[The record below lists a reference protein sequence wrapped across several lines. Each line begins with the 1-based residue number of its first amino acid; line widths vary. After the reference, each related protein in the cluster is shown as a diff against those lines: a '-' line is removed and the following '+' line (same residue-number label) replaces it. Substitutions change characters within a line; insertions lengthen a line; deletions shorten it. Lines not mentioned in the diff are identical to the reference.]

1 MPTLTKQII
10 EQYLSDPHNVRLQK
24 WRFSTQFTSGFT
36 AIDVDAAEAMTKHK
50 GSLEL
55 QGLTSL
61 GEGAARALSQRKGEL
76 NLNGLTSL
84 SEGVA
89 RALSQHKGRLHL
101 FGLTSLSDG
110 AAEALARHEGHIHF
124 FELKEI
130 SDHGLLSMAKCLLQ
144 IHWDSRFTKRLKRLM
159 AAPGGEEKA
168 VPPQEWLDGR
178 VVLQPAMEGATW
190 QTQSYLYKHKDIP
203 TSLFKWFTT
212 LLPNDHLR
220 EIDYGYF
227 KTQEMTEAA
236 ACLLVEHRGFFE
248 AVRSSKSREASR
260 RRGEQMQVL
269 RDVAIEVGLSKA
281 DLEQKHKRL
290 VELALAANFDLV
302 ADMLSAGEGWFCES
316 LLIGTRISADGMLA
330 LGEPLRRVGRTF
342 AKAKELDGAMRS
354 QDLAKGF
361 VEAVAALA
369 LRYAP
374 EGALEKMDLRLSQL
388 KRLTVLEQTLGALAE
403 HVFCHLPRL
412 IPDLKFLQGLEQL
425 NAAGAEVIA
434 RHKGYLDL
442 DSLTSLS
449 DAAAKALAQHQ
460 GKLSLNGLTSLS
472 EGAAQALS
480 HHKGDL
486 WLKRLTS
493 LSDAVAEALAKHQG
507 DLVFYDLASLS
518 DAAAEALSQHKGRLS
533 LNGLKSLSDAAA
545 KALAQHQGDE
555 LGLYGLKSLSDAA
568 AKALAQYP
576 GDELGLCGLKSLSD
590 AAAKALAQYPG
601 ELWLDGLTSLSDAAA
616 EALAKHQG
624 ELRLNGLR
632 TLSEGAAQAL
642 REHKGPLYVSDRAR
656 PALERLRRRITGA
669 RLFEYKGDGSS
680 KFWDIRLCGA
690 EIAIRFGRI
699 GTIGQEKVK
708 TFPNDVAAAKE
719 QSKQIRQKLG
729 KGYQEV

>member
-61 GEGAARALSQRKGEL
+61 SEGAARALSRRKGEL

-101 FGLTSLSDG
+101 FRLTSLSDG

-130 SDHGLLSMAKCLLQ
+130 SDHGLLSMAKCLRQ
-144 IHWDSRFTKRLKRLM
+144 IHWDARFTKRLKRLM
-159 AAPGGEEKA
+159 TPLGGEEKA

-178 VVLQPAMEGATW
+178 VVLQPPMEGATW
-190 QTQSYLYKHKDIP
+190 QTQSYLSKHKDIP
-203 TSLFKWFTT
+203 TSLFKWFTS
-212 LLPNDHLR
+212 LLPNGHLR

-227 KTQEMTEAA
+227 RTQEMTEAA
-236 ACLLVEHRGFFE
+236 AYLLVEHRGFFE
-248 AVRSSKSREASR
+248 AVRSSKSRESSR
-260 RRGEQMQVL
+260 QREEQMQVL
-269 RDVAIEVGLSKA
+269 GDVAIEVGLSKA

-290 VELALAANFDLV
+290 VELALAANLDLV
-302 ADMLSAGEGWFCES
+302 ADMLSAGEGWFCAS
-316 LLIGTRISADGMLA
+316 LLIGTRISADGTLA

-342 AKAKELDGAMRS
+342 AKAKELDGAVQS
-354 QDLAKGF
+354 QHLAKGF
-361 VEAVAALA
+361 VEAVGALA

-388 KRLTVLEQTLGALAE
+388 KKLTVLEQTLGALAE
-403 HVFCHLPRL
+403 HVFCLLPRL
-412 IPDLKFLQGLEQL
+412 IPDVKSLRGLEQL
-425 NAAGAEVIA
+425 SAAGAEVIA

-442 DSLTSLS
+442 PSLTCLSDAAAESLAQHQGKLRLDGLTSLS

-460 GKLSLNGLTSLS
+460 GELSLNGLTSLS

-486 WLKRLTS
+486 WLQRLTS

-507 DLVFYDLASLS
+507 DLFFYDLASLS
-518 DAAAEALSQHKGRLS
+518 DAAAEALSQHKGRLI
-533 LNGLKSLSDAAA
+533 LNGLTSISNAAAKSLAQHQGELGLRGLTSLSDAAA
-545 KALAQHQGDE
+545 E
-555 LGLYGLKSLSDAA
+555 
-568 AKALAQYP
+568 
-576 GDELGLCGLKSLSD
+576 
-590 AAAKALAQYPG
+590 ALAQYPG

-616 EALAKHQG
+616 EALAQHQG
-624 ELRLNGLR
+624 ELRLNGLK

-642 REHKGPLYVSDRAR
+642 REHKGPLYVSDKAS

-669 RLFEYKGDGSS
+669 RLFEYEGDGSS

-699 GTIGQEKVK
+699 GTTGQEKVK
-708 TFPNDVAAAKE
+708 TFPNAVAAAKE
-719 QSKQIRQKLG
+719 QSKQIREKLG